1 MSGNLRLYDKPTF
14 DKPRLVLGFSGWM
27 DGGEVSTAPIRWL
40 ISQTQAKEFAEIEP
54 SGFYLYS
61 FPGVIELSGLVR
73 PSVKIKDGLIQSLD
87 FPSNLFFADMGNDV
101 IYFLGREPQ
110 LHWESFANCIFS
122 LCEEFS
128 VEVIYFI
135 GSVSSLVPHT
145 REPRLLCT
153 ASNETL
159 RNQFAHYGVKFA
171 DYEGP
176 GGIATYLTAACGQLG
191 LDMVTLVATIPAYI
205 QGNNPKCIES
215 MARRLAGMLNLNVP
229 LEDLRELTDR
239 FEKKVC
245 ELVEQQPDLANNI
258 LKLEEDYDNDI
269 FDNEL
274 GDLKRWLQ
282 DQGLRID

>member
-1 MSGNLRLYDKPTF
+1 
-14 DKPRLVLGFSGWM
+14 M

-40 ISQTQAKEFAEIEP
+40 ISQTHAQDFAEIEP

-73 PSVKIKDGLIQSLD
+73 PSVTLKDGLVQSLD
-87 FPSNLFFADMGNDV
+87 FPSNLFFADEGNNV
-101 IYFLGREPQ
+101 VYFLGKEPQ
-110 LHWESFANCIFS
+110 LQWENFANAIFS
-122 LCEEFS
+122 LCEELG
-128 VEVIYFI
+128 VEMIYFI

-153 ASNETL
+153 ASNEKL
-159 RNQFAHYGVKFA
+159 RDQFGHYGVKFA

-176 GGIATYLTAACGQLG
+176 AGIATYLTAACSQLE

-215 MARRLAGMLNLNVP
+215 MVRRLAGMLNLDIP
-229 LEDLRELTDR
+229 LEELRALTDR
-239 FEKKVC
+239 FERKVTN
-245 ELVEQQPDLANNI
+245 LVEEQPDLANNI

-274 GDLKRWLQ
+274 GDLKQWLQ
-282 DQGLRID
+282 DQGLNID